1 MSSHPLAAA
10 VCREAEARGI
20 EKAQTSDFV
29 NTVGMGITAVLD
41 GKACLVGR
49 TDFVARAVADID
61 KLQSAESIIGELEA
75 VGKTAVCVCLDGR
88 VLGVIG
94 IADKIRTDS
103 VRAISELK
111 RRGIRTVMLT
121 GDNPRTA
128 NAVATEC
135 GIDEVYA
142 QLLPEDK
149 EKKIAE
155 YRGRGRCAMVGDGIN
170 DAPALAAADI
180 GIAIGAGTDVAI
192 DCADVVLS
200 KNSLCDA
207 VGAISLSSAAVRV
220 IKQNLFW
227 ALLYN
232 SVCIPVAAGV
242 LYPIL
247 GLTLSPM
254 IASAAMSFS
263 SVCVVLNSLRLRKKK
278 IFE

>member
-1 MSSHPLAAA
+1 MIWTEHFIWEINYIVLPNSYFQPF
-10 VCREAEARGI
+10 EQ
-20 EKAQTSDFV
+20 KANDIKRLQD
-29 NTVGMGITAVLD
+29 D
-41 GKACLVGR
+41 GH
-49 TDFVARAVADID
+49 
-61 KLQSAESIIGELEA
+61 
-75 VGKTAVCVCLDGR
+75 R
-88 VLGVIG
+88 VI
-94 IADKIRTDS
+94 
-103 VRAISELK
+103 
-111 RRGIRTVMLT
+111 
-121 GDNPRTA
+121 
-128 NAVATEC
+128 
-135 GIDEVYA
+135 
-142 QLLPEDK
+142 
-149 EKKIAE
+149 
-155 YRGRGRCAMVGDGIN
+155 MVGDGIN